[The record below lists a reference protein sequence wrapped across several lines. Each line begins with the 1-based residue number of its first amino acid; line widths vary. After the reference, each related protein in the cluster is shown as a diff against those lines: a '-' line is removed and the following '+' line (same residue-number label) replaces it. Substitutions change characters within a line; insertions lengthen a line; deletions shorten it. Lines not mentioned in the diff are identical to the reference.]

1 MALPSLSAS
10 EVEEGEDAAALI
22 LKHGAA
28 VVRGVV
34 SLATCAETRA
44 RIDERLRLANL
55 EAFGEES
62 TTAEFS
68 AAGRT
73 PEQVDAAARYFGNVT
88 APVHR
93 RDLKL
98 ALNEEVGECVRQL
111 LRACGPCIASILTAD
126 AEMCELSALVS
137 DPGAPA
143 QPLHPD
149 TQTSGTRAHC
159 GLITAFVAT
168 QDVTPEMGP
177 TEVCARSN
185 VAEAHRALSN
195 GGGVIPFL
203 NLRRGEGRQRH
214 RFCLVISRDGSV
226 GICWVSSIAGFFPVL
241 QGIHVSPSARAA
253 NNTRSTCSPRWS
265 PSWTTPS
272 STRTIAACTWA
283 AGASSKTPWRPAS
296 ARAKTRT
303 RCGAPPPGS

>member
-34 SLATCAETRA
+34 SLATCVETRA
-44 RIDERLRLANL
+44 RIDERLCLANL
-55 EAFGEES
+55 EAFGEDS

-159 GLITAFVAT
+159 GLITAFVAL

-185 VAEAHRALSN
+185 VAEAHRALSL
-195 GGGVIPFL
+195 GGGGTAGGEAGK
-203 NLRRGEGRQRH
+203 LRA
-214 RFCLVISRDGSV
+214 LTA
-226 GICWVSSIAGFFPVL
+226 AGFTAPVPAL
-241 QGIHVSPSARAA
+241 LRAGDVLLMDSRVIHRGGA
-253 NNTRSTCSPRWS
+253 NDGAKR
-265 PSWTTPS
+265 
-272 STRTIAACTWA
+272 RTLLVCTFQV
-283 AGASSKTPWRPAS
+283 PNNPA
-296 ARAKTRT
+296 
-303 RCGAPPPGS
+303 PGSTYSLLDEYAGRFRLGGFERWKDPAAATAC

>member
-22 LKHGAA
+22 LKHGAV

-34 SLATCAETRA
+34 SLATCVETRA
-44 RIDERLRLANL
+44 RIDERLCLANL

-159 GLITAFVAT
+159 GLITAFVAL

-185 VAEAHRALSN
+185 VAEAHRALSRGTP
-195 GGGVIPFL
+195 GGGGEAGK
-203 NLRRGEGRQRH
+203 LRA
-214 RFCLVISRDGSV
+214 LTA
-226 GICWVSSIAGFFPVL
+226 AGFPAPVPAL
-241 QGIHVSPSARAA
+241 LRAGDVLLMDSRVIHRGGA
-253 NNTRSTCSPRWS
+253 NDGGKR
-265 PSWTTPS
+265 
-272 STRTIAACTWA
+272 RTLLVCTFQV
-283 AGASSKTPWRPAS
+283 PNNPA
-296 ARAKTRT
+296 
-303 RCGAPPPGS
+303 PGSTYSLLDEYAGRFRLGGFERWKDPAAVTAC

>member
-22 LKHGAA
+22 LKHGAV

-126 AEMCELSALVS
+126 AEMCERV
-137 DPGAPA
+137 
-143 QPLHPD
+143 
-149 TQTSGTRAHC
+149 
-159 GLITAFVAT
+159 
-168 QDVTPEMGP
+168 
-177 TEVCARSN
+177 
-185 VAEAHRALSN
+185 
-195 GGGVIPFL
+195 
-203 NLRRGEGRQRH
+203 
-214 RFCLVISRDGSV
+214 
-226 GICWVSSIAGFFPVL
+226 
-241 QGIHVSPSARAA
+241 
-253 NNTRSTCSPRWS
+253 
-265 PSWTTPS
+265 
-272 STRTIAACTWA
+272 
-283 AGASSKTPWRPAS
+283 
-296 ARAKTRT
+296 
-303 RCGAPPPGS
+303 

>member
-22 LKHGAA
+22 LKHGAV

-34 SLATCAETRA
+34 SLATCVETRA

-62 TTAEFS
+62 TTGDFS

-98 ALNEEVGECVRQL
+98 VLNEEVGECVRQL
-111 LRACGPCIASILTAD
+111 LRVVGPCIASMLTAD

-159 GLITAFVAT
+159 GLITAFVAL

-177 TEVCARSN
+177 TEVCARTN
-185 VAEAHRALSN
+185 VAEAHRALSR
-195 GGGVIPFL
+195 GGGEKAGK
-203 NLRRGEGRQRH
+203 LRALIAAGFPAPVPALLRATCVEAPT
-214 RFCLVISRDGSV
+214 ISRD
-226 GICWVSSIAGFFPVL
+226 
-241 QGIHVSPSARAA
+241 
-253 NNTRSTCSPRWS
+253 PRC
-265 PSWTTPS
+265 
-272 STRTIAACTWA
+272 CT
-283 AGASSKTPWRPAS
+283 SKDHM
-296 ARAKTRT
+296 
-303 RCGAPPPGS
+303 C

>member
-22 LKHGAA
+22 LKHGAV

-34 SLATCAETRA
+34 SLATCVETRA

-98 ALNEEVGECVRQL
+98 VLNEEVGECVRQL
-111 LRACGPCIASILTAD
+111 LRACGPCFASILTAD

-177 TEVCARSN
+177 TEVCARTN
-185 VAEAHRALSN
+185 VAEAHRALSR
-195 GGGVIPFL
+195 GGEPAHSLDALIA
-203 NLRRGEGRQRH
+203 
-214 RFCLVISRDGSV
+214 
-226 GICWVSSIAGFFPVL
+226 AGFPAPVPAL
-241 QGIHVSPSARAA
+241 LRAGDVLLMDSRVIHRGGA
-253 NNTRSTCSPRWS
+253 NEGGKR
-265 PSWTTPS
+265 
-272 STRTIAACTWA
+272 RTLLVCTFQV
-283 AGASSKTPWRPAS
+283 PNNPA
-296 ARAKTRT
+296 
-303 RCGAPPPGS
+303 PGSTYSLLDEYAGRFRLGGFERWKDPAAATAC

>member
-22 LKHGAA
+22 LKHGAV

-185 VAEAHRALSN
+185 VAEAHRALSSV
-195 GGGVIPFL
+195 GGGGDSPGGDSPGGGEAGK
-203 NLRRGEGRQRH
+203 LRA
-214 RFCLVISRDGSV
+214 LTA
-226 GICWVSSIAGFFPVL
+226 AGFPAPVPAL
-241 QGIHVSPSARAA
+241 LRAGDVLLMDSRVIHRGGA
-253 NNTRSTCSPRWS
+253 NEGGKR
-265 PSWTTPS
+265 
-272 STRTIAACTWA
+272 RTLLVCTFQV
-283 AGASSKTPWRPAS
+283 PNNPA
-296 ARAKTRT
+296 
-303 RCGAPPPGS
+303 PGSTYSLLDEYAGRFRLGGFERWKDPAAATAC